1 MLPSHLQGLEAA
13 LAVGVIVLTI
23 KTAKRLSSR
32 LEKSCFFFFRL
43 SLSAL
48 RACTCRLVLR
58 DPLFSARM
66 TGILISLAF
75 GIPPCVLWCARG
87 RCCLLQLWHIYI
99 FPNFPPGIFDIPEK
113 KKRKYKSRREAP
125 SVFQRIY
132 AVFSLRLFLPLS
144 FPR

>member
-32 LEKSCFFFFRL
+32 LQKSCFVLFFP

-75 GIPPCVLWCARG
+75 GIPPVFCGAR
-87 RCCLLQLWHIYI
+87 RAAAASCSYDTYTYFPTFLLVFLI
-99 FPNFPPGIFDIPEK
+99 FRKEK
-113 KKRKYKSRREAP
+113 KDN
-125 SVFQRIY
+125 I
-132 AVFSLRLFLPLS
+132 
-144 FPR
+144 